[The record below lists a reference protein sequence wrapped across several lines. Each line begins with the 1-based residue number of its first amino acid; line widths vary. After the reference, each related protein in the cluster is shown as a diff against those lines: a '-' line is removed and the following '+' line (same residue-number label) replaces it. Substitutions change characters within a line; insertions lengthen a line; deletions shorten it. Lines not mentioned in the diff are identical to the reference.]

1 MEIPLLLNEAL
12 ILFVISVCL
21 CLLTDTSMVEE
32 IVEVDKFEDEDK
44 LMKDYEH
51 FMKLMEEW
59 TSLSNLTR
67 FHDSAIAQEDERV
80 YMYIMYNRQT
90 DRQTHTQTYVLL

>member
-1 MEIPLLLNEAL
+1 
-12 ILFVISVCL
+12 
-21 CLLTDTSMVEE
+21 MVEE

-80 YMYIMYNRQT
+80 YMYYRQT
-90 DRQTHTQTYVLL
+90 DRQTDRHADMCITLMSVSTVGSPVCLCHGGT

>member
-1 MEIPLLLNEAL
+1 
-12 ILFVISVCL
+12 
-21 CLLTDTSMVEE
+21 MVEE

-80 YMYIMYNRQT
+80 YIYMHINLCTT
-90 DRQTHTQTYVLL
+90 DRQDTQTCVLL

>member
-1 MEIPLLLNEAL
+1 
-12 ILFVISVCL
+12 
-21 CLLTDTSMVEE
+21 MVEE

-80 YMYIMYNRQT
+80 YMYNRQT
-90 DRQTHTQTYVLL
+90 DRQTDRHTDMCITLMSVSTVGSPVCLCHGGA

>member
-1 MEIPLLLNEAL
+1 
-12 ILFVISVCL
+12 
-21 CLLTDTSMVEE
+21 MVEE

-80 YMYIMYNRQT
+80 YMYNRQT
-90 DRQTHTQTYVLL
+90 DRQTDRHTDRQTDTQTCVLL